1 MPPSNIA
8 TAADYADAMMIA
20 RRAKNVLFFFLLIML
35 LLQLTIFFIAKNT
48 QYLLPDAVAT
58 PSLAES
64 ATNPATLPTVM
75 PATVPTTQSALSTVA
90 NKATAPAVLRY
101 VTAIIDFLGI
111 VFILVLA
118 VVLLLIIKIML
129 VGRLI
134 GVAQV
139 TSAFIWCIFLALLLF
154 PWQGFL
160 QNTDFTGQFKIPGVL
175 YTWSELINP
184 TLGAKFASKGFDA
197 PTILHWARFVAWPVI
212 ALILLLVVQAKS
224 SRGLRAALGESELDS
239 PGDMSLS

>member
-20 RRAKNVLFFFLLIML
+20 RRAKNVLFFLLLIML
-35 LLQLTIFFIAKNT
+35 LLQITIFFVARHT
-48 QYLLPDAVAT
+48 QHVIPDAAPA
-58 PSLAES
+58 PSLADT
-64 ATNPATLPTVM
+64 AAPLPAVQP
-75 PATVPTTQSALSTVA
+75 
-90 NKATAPAVLRY
+90 ATAPSTQPLSILRDKALAADVLRY

-118 VVLLLIIKIML
+118 IVLLLIIKIML

-139 TSAFIWCIFLALLLF
+139 TSAFIWCTFLALLLF

-160 QNTDFTGQFKIPGVL
+160 QNSDFTGQFKIPGVL
-175 YTWSELINP
+175 YTWAELIAP
-184 TLGAKFASKGFDA
+184 KTGAKFASTGFDA
-197 PTILHWARFVAWPVI
+197 PTVQHWARFVAWPVI
-212 ALILLLVVQAKS
+212 SLILLLVVQAKS

>member
-20 RRAKNVLFFFLLIML
+20 RRAKNVLFFLLLIML
-35 LLQLTIFFIAKNT
+35 LIQIGTFF
-48 QYLLPDAVAT
+48 VARMT
-58 PSLAES
+58 DRVIPANPSLAE
-64 ATNPATLPTVM
+64 TVTPATH
-75 PATVPTTQSALSTVA
+75 PAATTQPLATLRD
-90 NKATAPAVLRY
+90 KAFAPAVLRY
-101 VTAIIDFLGI
+101 LTALIDFLGI

-139 TSAFIWCIFLALLLF
+139 TSAFVWCVFLGILLF
-154 PWQGFL
+154 PWQAFL
-160 QNTDFTGQFKIPGVL
+160 QNTDFSGDFKLPGVL
-175 YTWSELINP
+175 YTWPELIHP
-184 TLGAKFASKGFDA
+184 TLGAKFSTADLYQS
-197 PTILHWARFVAWPVI
+197 ILRWARFVGWPVV
-212 ALILLLVVQAKS
+212 ALILLLMIQAKS

-239 PGDMSLS
+239 PDDMTLSQ

>member
-20 RRAKNVLFFFLLIML
+20 RRAKNVLFFFLLVML
-35 LLQLTIFFIAKNT
+35 LLQLTVFFVARFT
-48 QYLLPDAVAT
+48 DYVLPTAT

-64 ATNPATLPTVM
+64 TATPAVAAAP
-75 PATVPTTQSALSTVA
+75 SAQPLSA
-90 NKATAPAVLRY
+90 WRDKALAPAVLWY
-101 VTAIIDFLGI
+101 VTALIDFLGMAF
-111 VFILVLA
+111 VMLLA

-139 TSAFIWCIFLALLLF
+139 TSAFVWCAFLVLLLF
-154 PWQGFL
+154 PWQAFL
-160 QNTDFTGQFKIPGVL
+160 QNTNFNGAFKVPGVL
-175 YTWSELINP
+175 YTWAELIHT
-184 TLGAKFASKGFDA
+184 TLGAKFISSGFDSS
-197 PTILHWARFVAWPVI
+197 TVQRWARFVGWPVFSV
-212 ALILLLVVQAKS
+212 ILLLVIQAKS

-239 PGDMSLS
+239 SGDMALS

>member
-20 RRAKNVLFFFLLIML
+20 RRAKNVLFFLLLIML
-35 LLQLTIFFIAKNT
+35 LLQITIFFVARNT
-48 QYLLPDAVAT
+48 QHVIPDAAPV
-58 PSLAES
+58 PSLADS
-64 ATNPATLPTVM
+64 PVPLPAVQP
-75 PATVPTTQSALSTVA
+75 
-90 NKATAPAVLRY
+90 ATAPSTQPLSILRDKALAADVLRY
-101 VTAIIDFLGI
+101 VTAIIDFLGM

-139 TSAFIWCIFLALLLF
+139 TSAFIWCTFLALLLF

-160 QNTDFTGQFKIPGVL
+160 QNSDFTGEFKIPGVL
-175 YTWSELINP
+175 YTWAELITP
-184 TLGAKFASKGFDA
+184 KTGAKFASTGFDA
-197 PTILHWARFVAWPVI
+197 PTVQHWARFVAWPVI
-212 ALILLLVVQAKS
+212 SLILLLVVQAKS

>member
-20 RRAKNVLFFFLLIML
+20 RRAKNVLFFLLLLML
-35 LLQLTIFFIAKNT
+35 LLQLTIFFIARDT
-48 QYLLPDAVAT
+48 QHILPDAAAA
-58 PSLAES
+58 PSLSEA
-64 ATNPATLPTVM
+64 APHPATLPAVM
-75 PATVPTTQSALSTVA
+75 PATVPATQTVTTVA
-90 NKATAPAVLRY
+90 DKAMAPAVLRY

-154 PWQGFL
+154 PWQSFL
-160 QNTDFTGQFKIPGVL
+160 QNTDFTGEFKIPGIL
-175 YTWSELINP
+175 YTWSELIN
-184 TLGAKFASKGFDA
+184 GAKFASTGFN
-197 PTILHWARFVAWPVI
+197 PETVLHWARFVGWPVI

-239 PGDMSLS
+239 PGDMTLS